1 MYYVSSSLGA
11 AAYSIHRGPF
21 KLARHEKNQNQTTF
35 VLVFAVISRN
45 DKQQQQQQQQQQ
57 PETLDEVEEDKQTFA
72 GLNFSDKSKEEA
84 KKATGAVALSGLR
97 IINLYMNIN

>member
-45 DKQQQQQQQQQQ
+45 DKQQQQ

-97 IINLYMNIN
+97 IIYLYRNLN